1 MISIVI
7 PNYNGAV
14 LLKRNLPRLAELL
27 KKSKLEFELIVV
39 DDCSTDDS
47 VLFLRQVKGIR
58 LVEKSKKWN
67 KWLYNSKKDDKLK
80 CAIIAGHYN
89 FNSKEYIK
97 ITDQLNKY
105 KKREF

>member
-67 KWLYNSKKDDKLK
+67 KYDNYSYLHYDRFSLPNS
-80 CAIIAGHYN
+80 CVY
-89 FNSKEYIK
+89 F
-97 ITDQLNKY
+97 
-105 KKREF
+105 